1 MTKDELI
8 AYAREQYGTEPEY
21 LWESAPNT
29 FVLRHRGNRKWY
41 AVVMD
46 VRRDRL
52 GLPGEDIVYI
62 MDVKCGPLLSGS
74 YIGKSGVVP
83 AYHMNKTHWLGVLLD
98 GSAEALN
105 YRGAFL
111 HPPHECRYTD
121 ADFDRVNAA
130 LFPNGTDALEVYEW
144 TADWSDFFGDGLTA
158 AERSIT

>member
-21 LWESAPNT
+21 LWESVPNT
-29 FVLRHRGNRKWY
+29 FALRHRGNRKWY

-74 YIGKSGVVP
+74 YIGEPGVVP
-83 AYHMNKTHWLGVLLD
+83 ADHMNKTHWLGVLLD
-98 GSAEALN
+98 GSAVDETVTEL
-105 YRGAFL
+105 L
-111 HPPHECRYTD
+111 
-121 ADFDRVNAA
+121 
-130 LFPNGTDALEVYEW
+130 
-144 TADWSDFFGDGLTA
+144 GLSYSETQSRKRPYKA
-158 AERSIT
+158 KAET

>member
-1 MTKDELI
+1 MTANELI

-29 FVLRHRGNRKWY
+29 FVLRHRENPKWY

-52 GLPGEDIVYI
+52 GLAGGETVYL

-74 YIGKSGVVP
+74 YIGKPGVVP

-98 GSAEALN
+98 GSA
-105 YRGAFL
+105 
-111 HPPHECRYTD
+111 
-121 ADFDRVNAA
+121 ADETVTELLDLSYDRTKSRKRSAS
-130 LFPNGTDALEVYEW
+130 GTC
-144 TADWSDFFGDGLTA
+144 DGRRTK
-158 AERSIT
+158 EGTV

>member
-1 MTKDELI
+1 MTSNELI

-52 GLPGEDIVYI
+52 GLAGEEIVYI
-62 MDVKCGPLLSGS
+62 MDVKCGPLLGGS
-74 YIGKSGVVP
+74 YIGKPGVVP

-98 GSAEALN
+98 GSAADKTVTELLDLS
-105 YRGAFL
+105 YSETQSRKRLRGDT
-111 HPPHECRYTD
+111 RGTTD
-121 ADFDRVNAA
+121 Q
-130 LFPNGTDALEVYEW
+130 NG
-144 TADWSDFFGDGLTA
+144 FGEKRA
-158 AERSIT
+158 VRSGFEGGDHGE

>member
-21 LWESAPNT
+21 LWESMPNT
-29 FVLRHRGNRKWY
+29 FALRHRGNRKWY

-74 YIGKSGVVP
+74 YIGEPGVVP
-83 AYHMNKTHWLGVLLD
+83 AYHMNKQLGITVRLEGAVPEAVLRVLI
-98 GSAEALN
+98 
-105 YRGAFL
+105 RM
-111 HPPHECRYTD
+111 RYDLTD
-121 ADFDRVNAA
+121 AR
-130 LFPNGTDALEVYEW
+130 PK
-144 TADWSDFFGDGLTA
+144 
-158 AERSIT
+158 RR

>member
-8 AYAREQYGTEPEY
+8 SYARQQYGTEPEY
-21 LWESAPNT
+21 LWESAPDT

-52 GLPGEDIVYI
+52 GLDGENVVFL

-74 YIGKSGVVP
+74 YLGASGVVP

-98 GSAEALN
+98 GSAADETVRELLDLS
-105 YRGAFL
+105 YRQTQGGK
-111 HPPHECRYTD
+111 R
-121 ADFDRVNAA
+121 
-130 LFPNGTDALEVYEW
+130 
-144 TADWSDFFGDGLTA
+144 
-158 AERSIT
+158 

>member
-21 LWESAPNT
+21 LWESAPST
-29 FVLRHRGNRKWY
+29 FVLRQRGNRKWY

-52 GLPGEDIVYI
+52 GLSGEEVVYI

-74 YIGKSGVVP
+74 YLGKPGVVP

-98 GSAEALN
+98 GSA
-105 YRGAFL
+105 
-111 HPPHECRYTD
+111 
-121 ADFDRVNAA
+121 ADETVTELLD
-130 LFPNGTDALEVYEW
+130 L
-144 TADWSDFFGDGLTA
+144 
-158 AERSIT
+158 

>member
-8 AYAREQYGTEPEY
+8 LYAREQYGTEPEY

-52 GLPGEDIVYI
+52 GLSGGEAVYI

-74 YIGKSGVVP
+74 YLGKPGVVP

-98 GSAEALN
+98 GSA
-105 YRGAFL
+105 
-111 HPPHECRYTD
+111 
-121 ADFDRVNAA
+121 ADETVTE
-130 LFPNGTDALEVYEW
+130 LLELSYGQ
-144 TADWSDFFGDGLTA
+144 TQI
-158 AERSIT
+158 RSRSRREVP

>member
-1 MTKDELI
+1 MTKDECI

-21 LWESAPNT
+21 LWDSAPNA

-52 GLPGEDIVYI
+52 GLDSEGVVCL

-74 YIGKSGVVP
+74 YLGASGVVP

-98 GSAEALN
+98 GSA
-105 YRGAFL
+105 
-111 HPPHECRYTD
+111 
-121 ADFDRVNAA
+121 
-130 LFPNGTDALEVYEW
+130 
-144 TADWSDFFGDGLTA
+144 SDETV
-158 AERSIT
+158 AELLDLSYHQTQVKRRTRE

>member
-8 AYAREQYGTEPEY
+8 IYAREQYGTEPEY

-74 YIGKSGVVP
+74 YIGEPGVVP

-98 GSAEALN
+98 GSAVDETVTEL
-105 YRGAFL
+105 L
-111 HPPHECRYTD
+111 
-121 ADFDRVNAA
+121 
-130 LFPNGTDALEVYEW
+130 
-144 TADWSDFFGDGLTA
+144 GLSYSETQSRKRPYKA
-158 AERSIT
+158 KAET